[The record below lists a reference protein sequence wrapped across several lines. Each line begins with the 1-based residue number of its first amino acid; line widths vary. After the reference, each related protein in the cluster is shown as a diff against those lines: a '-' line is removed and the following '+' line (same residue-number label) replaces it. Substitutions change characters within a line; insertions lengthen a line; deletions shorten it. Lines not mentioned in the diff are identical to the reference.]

1 MFLAAGVVDAFPCFP
16 AAPRPACRPGL
27 CEDKAA
33 HAVAGAAAA
42 AVATDIT
49 GSKAAG
55 CATALALGAGKEL
68 WDARRGGDDEFLD
81 FAATAAFG
89 CGVTLA
95 F

>member
-1 MFLAAGVVDAFPCFP
+1 MLSRVLLLLLAPLVAS
-16 AAPRPACRPGL
+16 ACA
-27 CEDKAA
+27 EDKAA

-42 AVATDIT
+42 AVATDVT
-49 GSKAAG
+49 GSKAMG

-68 WDARRGGDDEFLD
+68 WDARHGGDDEFLD
-81 FAATAAFG
+81 FAATSAFG